1 MAVIPDIDVSTR
13 RLETAPA
20 LRFAPSNR
28 GALIRE
34 AGGAVTDAA
43 NALDR
48 IAEVQLRADYREAEN
63 AVMKATDFVKNG
75 WNGYDTRDG
84 QTGQWSHVPGV
95 ADRTWR
101 EMRADGTNPL
111 DESRRLCRAVRDQ
124 EFYKAL
130 SARQRKAFER
140 KWLFHENAFM
150 RSAQQRNMALRQQR
164 VEDETKENV
173 AWRGERVGECYG
185 DDAKFD
191 RAAKWA
197 ATRNYA
203 DMLGTAI
210 TNPEVFDDPE
220 LDFAT
225 AEAKGLIKWRGG
237 KLSDEERE
245 RKLREYRRT
254 RAAFVVNR
262 ITALHRAAA
271 NGMGIGEYAGADA
284 VNKAEY
290 LTNCLVEA
298 GEINEE
304 QANRIFAEGEKAL
317 KSYEGLRDESRTR
330 AYKEE
335 LASIGEIEL
344 ALSDPK
350 KVDETGRGL
359 NYEAFCE
366 DLAKRRPDL
375 TKAQSVSLRGEYRK
389 LCAYNEKRQADLK
402 KFNEKQIAA
411 ENAAA
416 AADRAQHG
424 YVNEDGAFV
433 PASAFPKES
442 DPKANDEFDDANGV
456 WQNPRTAM
464 AKLEAARMTGRLS
477 KADYN
482 RHYAYGKMMMDEAA
496 QKWWL
501 AHYGQFD
508 FKGLMKTKYGE
519 TDVERDIA
527 QKRTKETYGRAA
539 SGIFAARRGTGKAYM
554 GAADFV
560 ADTLEL
566 DAREGSEELVPYDV
580 LPKVYD
586 TVRRLARAGVDPS
599 DAVRAILQP
608 AIQAGIDRD
617 LNARLSDPDYFR
629 KVVEDF
635 RQTGTHFYGDFVGEG
650 ARMRPTNYYDDL
662 SRAVTDARLKQGRAT
677 LAPAATTGAGTAKPA
692 EPPKPAAVE
701 TKPTPIAEPVD
712 APTDEPEAEPET
724 DLDEIPEEKPAGKKK
739 GKTDDGGVG
748 EGLDTPET
756 RRMLKG
762 LLG

>member
-48 IAEVQLRADYREAEN
+48 IAEVQLRADFREAEN

-150 RSAQQRNMALRQQR
+150 RSAQQRSMALRQQR

-245 RKLREYRRT
+245 KKLREYRRT

-262 ITALHRAAA
+262 ITALHSAAA

-304 QANRIFAEGEKAL
+304 QANRIFAQGEKAL
-317 KSYEGLRDESRTR
+317 KSYEGLRDEARTR

-375 TKAQSVSLRGEYRK
+375 TKEQSVSLRGEYRK
-389 LCAYNEKRQADLK
+389 LCAYNEKYRADLK
-402 KFNEKQIAA
+402 KFNDKQIAA
-411 ENAAA
+411 D

-424 YVNEDGAFV
+424 YVNEDGVFI

-442 DPKANDEFDDANGV
+442 DPKANDEFDDADGV

-477 KADYN
+477 KADYEK
-482 RHYAYGKMMMDEAA
+482 HYAYGKMMMDEAA

-501 AHYGQFD
+501 ANYGKFN
-508 FKGLMKTKYGE
+508 FEGLMKTAYGE
-519 TDVERDIA
+519 TDVSRDLEKSRSR
-527 QKRTKETYGRAA
+527 QTYGKAA
-539 SGIFAARRGTGKAYM
+539 SGIFAARRGTAKAYM
-554 GAADFV
+554 GAADLV
-560 ADTLEL
+560 ADSLAL
-566 DAREGSEELVPYDV
+566 DAREGAEELVPYDV

-586 TVRRLARAGVDPS
+586 TVRRLARAGVDPAE
-599 DAVRAILQP
+599 AVRAILQP

-617 LNARLSDPDYFR
+617 LNARLSDPDYFNA
-629 KVVEDF
+629 VVEDF

-677 LAPAATTGAGTAKPA
+677 LAPAATEQKPA
-692 EPPKPAAVE
+692 APPKPAAE
-701 TKPTPIAEPVD
+701 PIEGTKPAPVAEPVD
-712 APTDEPEAEPET
+712 EPED
-724 DLDEIPEEKPAGKKK
+724 DLDEILEEKPAGKKK
-739 GKTDDGGVG
+739 NKVDDGGVG
-748 EGLDTPET
+748 EGLNTPET
-756 RRMLKG
+756 RRMLKA
-762 LLG
+762 L

>member
-48 IAEVQLRADYREAEN
+48 IAEVQIRADYREAEN

-75 WNGYDTRDG
+75 WNGYDLRDG

-111 DESRRLCRAVRDQ
+111 DESRRLCRAVRGQ

-130 SARQRKAFER
+130 SARQRKVFER

-164 VEDETKENV
+164 IEDETKENV

-237 KLSDEERE
+237 ALSAEERE

-262 ITALHRAAA
+262 ITALQGAAA

-304 QANRIFAEGEKAL
+304 QANRIFAQGEKAM
-317 KSYEGLRDESRTR
+317 KSYESLRDAARTR
-330 AYKEE
+330 SYKEE
-335 LASIGEIEL
+335 LASIGEVEL
-344 ALSDPK
+344 GLLDPK

-366 DLAKRRPDL
+366 DLARRRPDL
-375 TKAQSVSLRGEYRK
+375 SKEQTVSLRGEYRK
-389 LCAYNEKRQADLK
+389 LCTYYDRYRADLK
-402 KFNEKQIAA
+402 KFNDAQIAKQTAA
-411 ENAAA
+411 EET
-416 AADRAQHG
+416 DRAEHG
-424 YVNEDGAFV
+424 WVREDGVFI
-433 PASAFPKES
+433 PASSFPKKSEYGI
-442 DPKANDEFDDANGV
+442 DKEFDQASGI
-456 WQNPRTAM
+456 WQNPKTAM
-464 AKLEAARMTGRLS
+464 AKLEAARITGRLS
-477 KADYN
+477 ETDY
-482 RHYAYGKMMMDEAA
+482 RTYYSYGMMAMDEAA

-501 AHYGQFD
+501 ANYGKFN
-508 FKGLMKTKYGE
+508 FEGLMKTKYGE
-519 TDVERDIA
+519 TDVSRDIEKSRSR
-527 QKRTKETYGRAA
+527 QSYGKATN
-539 SGIFAARRGTGKAYM
+539 GIFAARRGTGKAYM
-554 GAADFV
+554 YSADFV
-560 ADTLEL
+560 ADTLAL
-566 DAREGSEELVPYDV
+566 DEREGAEELVPYDV

-608 AIQAGIDRD
+608 AIQAGVDRD
-617 LNARLSDPDYFR
+617 LNARLSDPDYFNA
-629 KVVEDF
+629 VVEDF

-677 LAPAATTGAGTAKPA
+677 LAPAAQEPTA
-692 EPPKPAAVE
+692 PAA
-701 TKPTPIAEPVD
+701 TKSAS
-712 APTDEPEAEPET
+712 ADEPEAAPEAKT
-724 DLDEIPEEKPAGKKK
+724 EDAPEEKPGERPAGKKK
-739 GKTDDGGVG
+739 DMSEED
-748 EGLDTPET
+748 
-756 RRMLKG
+756 RMLKE

>member
-1 MAVIPDIDVSTR
+1 MAAIPDIDVSTR

-20 LRFAPSNR
+20 LRFAPSSR

-150 RSAQQRNMALRQQR
+150 RSAQQRSMALRQQR

-210 TNPEVFDDPE
+210 TNPEVFDDPG

-245 RKLREYRRT
+245 RKLREYRKT

-262 ITALHRAAA
+262 ITALHSAAA

-304 QANRIFAEGEKAL
+304 QANKIFAQGEKAL

-366 DLAKRRPDL
+366 DLARRRPDL

-389 LCAYNEKRQADLK
+389 LCAYNEKYRADLK
-402 KFNEKQIAA
+402 KFNDKQIAA
-411 ENAAA
+411 D

-424 YVNEDGAFV
+424 YVNEDGVFI
-433 PASAFPKES
+433 PASAFPKQSE
-442 DPKANDEFDDANGV
+442 PGANKEFDSASGV
-456 WQNPRTAM
+456 WQNPQTAM

-477 KADYN
+477 KADYEK
-482 RHYAYGKMMMDEAA
+482 HYAYGKMMMDDSA

-501 AHYGQFD
+501 ANYGKFN
-508 FKGLMKTKYGE
+508 FEGLMKTAYGE
-519 TDVERDIA
+519 TDVSRDLEKSRSR
-527 QKRTKETYGRAA
+527 QTYGKAA
-539 SGIFAARRGTGKAYM
+539 SGIFAARRGTAKAYVS
-554 GAADFV
+554 AADLV
-560 ADTLEL
+560 ADSLAL
-566 DAREGSEELVPYDV
+566 DEREGAEELVPYDV

-586 TVRRLARAGVDPS
+586 TVRRLARAGVDPAE
-599 DAVRAILQP
+599 AVRAILQP

-617 LNARLSDPDYFR
+617 LNARLSDPDYFNA
-629 KVVEDF
+629 VVEDF

-650 ARMRPTNYYDDL
+650 ARMRPTSYYDDL
-662 SRAVTDARLKQGRAT
+662 SRAVTDAWLKQGRAT
-677 LAPAATTGAGTAKPA
+677 LAPAAASGAGTAKPA
-692 EPPKPAAVE
+692 AEPIEGTKPAPAVE
-701 TKPTPIAEPVD
+701 SVD
-712 APTDEPEAEPET
+712 EPTDEPEDEPET
-724 DLDEIPEEKPAGKKK
+724 DLEKTLEEKPAGKKK
-739 GKTDDGGVG
+739 DKVDDGGVG
-748 EGLDTPET
+748 EGLDTSET
-756 RRMLKG
+756 RRMLKA
-762 LLG
+762 L